1 MNKKIFIIL
10 PHKDQFIKN
19 YSGSASIW
27 VKDFFYKSQY
37 KKFITIFGSTKNT
50 KNVIIKKNYI
60 NIKIPSVNIFSKS
73 NFYIKKLLNF
83 CKRDKPSI
91 VEIHNRP
98 STLIKISNEY
108 KHAKYILVIHNDPL
122 NLKGSI
128 TTEQRKKLLDICHKI
143 YFVSSWVEE
152 KFFYGLDKN
161 FHTNYKTIYP
171 SINRISKFPK
181 KKNTI
186 IFSGKLNNAKGF
198 DKFASAITKILNIYP
213 SWNAVAIG
221 DEPRENYNFS
231 HKRLTYTGW
240 IPHDEVL
247 KLYNKSSITVAPSL
261 WEEPFGRSS
270 LEAGSR
276 GNAVII
282 SKRGGLPETIREP
295 IFLKKVETKE
305 IFKEIENLILNKNL
319 LKKNQFNNFKSPLHL
334 ISTNIKIMDAH
345 RSEIINKKKKR
356 KFKF

>member
-19 YSGSASIW
+19 YAGSASIW
-27 VKDFFYKSQY
+27 VKDFFQKSIF
-37 KKFITIFGSTKNT
+37 KNNINIFGSTKNT
-50 KNVIIKKNYI
+50 KNIFIKKNYI
-60 NIKIPSVNIFSKS
+60 NIRIPSIKILSKS
-73 NFYIKKLLNF
+73 NYYIKKLLTY
-83 CKRDKPSI
+83 CKKIKPSI
-91 VEIHNRP
+91 IEIHNRP
-98 STLIKISNEY
+98 SYLINISNEF
-108 KHAKYILVIHNDPL
+108 KETKFILVIHNDPL

-128 TTEQRKKLLDICHKI
+128 TIDQRKKLLNVCHKI

-152 KFFYGLDKN
+152 KFFNGLDKN
-161 FHTNYKTIYP
+161 FYSNYKTIYP
-171 SINRISKFPK
+171 SINKINKFPK
-181 KKNTI
+181 KEKII

-198 DKFASAITKILNIYP
+198 DKFGLAISKILNKYP
-213 SWNAVAIG
+213 SWKAIAIG

-231 HKRLTYTGW
+231 HKNLTYTCW
-240 IPHDEVL
+240 ISQDKVL
-247 KLYNKSSITVAPSL
+247 NLYNKSSITVAPSL

-305 IFKEIENLILNKNL
+305 IKGPKVESPDQVIQGFINAKNISIMFKNK
-319 LKKNQFNNFKSPLHL
+319 
-334 ISTNIKIMDAH
+334 
-345 RSEIINKKKKR
+345 R
-356 KFKF
+356 

>member
-19 YSGSASIW
+19 YAGSASIW
-27 VKDFFYKSQY
+27 VKDFFQKSIF
-37 KKFITIFGSTKNT
+37 KNNINIFGSTKNT
-50 KNVIIKKNYI
+50 KNIFIKKNYI
-60 NIKIPSVNIFSKS
+60 NIRIPSIKILSKS
-73 NFYIKKLLNF
+73 NYYIKKLLTY
-83 CKRDKPSI
+83 CKKIKPSI
-91 VEIHNRP
+91 IEIHNRP
-98 STLIKISNEY
+98 SYLINISKKFKET
-108 KHAKYILVIHNDPL
+108 KFILVIHNDPL

-128 TTEQRKKLLDICHKI
+128 TIDQRKKLLNICHKI

-152 KFFYGLDKN
+152 KFFNGLDKN
-161 FHTNYKTIYP
+161 FYSNYKTIYP
-171 SINRISKFPK
+171 SINKINKFPK
-181 KKNTI
+181 KEKII

-198 DKFASAITKILNIYP
+198 DKFGLAISKILNKYP
-213 SWNAVAIG
+213 SWKAIAIG

-231 HKRLTYTGW
+231 HKNLTYTGW
-240 IPHDEVL
+240 ISQDKVL
-247 KLYNKSSITVAPSL
+247 NLYNKSSITVAPSL

-305 IFKEIENLILNKNL
+305 IFLEIEKLILDKTL
-319 LKKNQFNNFKSPLHL
+319 LKKTQINNFKDPLHL
-334 ISTNIKIMDAH
+334 ISNNIKIMDIH
-345 RSEIINKKKKR
+345 RGEIINKKKI
-356 KFKF
+356 